1 MDYQNKRDKMVDW
14 TCYCN
19 RQFKEGEDPI
29 YKSFKNLKK
38 LKDDKNYRKY
48 PKQEKII
55 DFNFKFGGKVAKM
68 DKEKKPPK
76 LTGKMKMKTYGHMD
90 SWTKL

>member
-29 YKSFKNLKK
+29 YKKFKNLKK
-38 LKDDKNYRKY
+38 LR
-48 PKQEKII
+48 
-55 DFNFKFGGKVAKM
+55 GLWV
-68 DKEKKPPK
+68 
-76 LTGKMKMKTYGHMD
+76 
-90 SWTKL
+90 